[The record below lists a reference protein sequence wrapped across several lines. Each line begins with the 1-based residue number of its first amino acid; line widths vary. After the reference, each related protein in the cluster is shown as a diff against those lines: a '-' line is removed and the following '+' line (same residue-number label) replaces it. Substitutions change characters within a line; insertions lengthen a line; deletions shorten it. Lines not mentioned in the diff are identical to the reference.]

1 MAEQRDPSGS
11 TPEQPYTIHD
21 DAGAP
26 IAPAAPE
33 RAGVPLASEPAPAP
47 GPATTIEPEPD
58 PARRGPDPVALLAGL
73 ASVAVAILALT
84 DSLTAVDLRWV
95 LAGGAIV
102 VGVIVLAAASRPRTR
117 RDR

>member
-26 IAPAAPE
+26 VVPAAPE
-33 RAGVPLASEPAPAP
+33 PAGVPLASEPAPAP
-47 GPATTIEPEPD
+47 GPATVTEPEPV
-58 PARRGPDPVALLAGL
+58 RRGPDPVALLAGL
-73 ASVAVAILALT
+73 ATVAVAILALT

-102 VGVIVLAAASRPRTR
+102 VGVIVLAASSRPRTR